1 MKLTKKTAARIATL
15 FNAISVAE
23 HMIREG
29 YDYARWRANAIQAAQ
44 TLQDEYGINVI
55 GY

>member
-1 MKLTKKTAARIATL
+1 MKLSKKAAARIATL
-15 FNAISVAE
+15 FNTIAVAE

-29 YDYARWRANAIQAAQ
+29 YGYERLRAHAVKAAQ

>member
-1 MKLTKKTAARIATL
+1 MKLSKKAAARIATL
-15 FNAISVAE
+15 FNSIAVAE

-29 YDYARWRANAIQAAQ
+29 YDYARWRANAVQAAQ